1 MGESEGIIQMRSWC
15 FDSQAVENNGL
26 TTYDRE
32 YGSAEIREVVKLL
45 IGNGVYANPATNM
58 QVTAGSGM
66 TVTVQPGFCWISG
79 AMGAVDEAET
89 LTIDTGSSGRV
100 DLIVAR
106 FDLALAYR
114 SIRLAVIP
122 GTEGSSSPP
131 SLTRNESTYDIQL
144 ARINVRAGASSVLQS
159 DIVDTRYNA
168 GVCGI
173 VTGIINQID
182 ATNLFSQFQS
192 VFDQF
197 MTTLETTLSGDVAG
211 NLLTLITTH
220 TDDKNNP
227 HEVTKEQVGL
237 GKVADER
244 QYSANNQP
252 PYPVTSVNGQYGN
265 VSLTK
270 NDVGLGN
277 VLNEKQFCETNLPSN
292 AIVKSIEIPADDT
305 FSTSIP
311 STAWGYNGILVAT
324 SWPRNNN
331 SELAGGVTF
340 LSGLNIGQKGMYA
353 TLKYP
358 GSDAASSDYLE
369 ITLNPYDSD
378 KNLLFSNRS
387 STKSVNVYIIP
398 IVKNRGIL

>member
-1 MGESEGIIQMRSWC
+1 M
-15 FDSQAVENNGL
+15 
-26 TTYDRE
+26 
-32 YGSAEIREVVKLL
+32 
-45 IGNGVYANPATNM
+45 
-58 QVTAGSGM
+58 
-66 TVTVQPGFCWISG
+66 
-79 AMGAVDEAET
+79 
-89 LTIDTGSSGRV
+89 
-100 DLIVAR
+100 
-106 FDLALAYR
+106 
-114 SIRLAVIP
+114 
-122 GTEGSSSPP
+122 
-131 SLTRNESTYDIQL
+131 
-144 ARINVRAGASSVLQS
+144 
-159 DIVDTRYNA
+159 
-168 GVCGI
+168 CGI

-197 MTTLETTLSGDVAG
+197 MATLETTLSGDVAG
-211 NLLTLITTH
+211 NLLTLITNH

-237 GKVADER
+237 GKVANER

-292 AIVKSIEIPADDT
+292 AIVKSIEIPAEDT

-369 ITLNPYDSD
+369 ITLNPYNSD
-378 KNLLFSNRS
+378 KNLFFSNRS